1 MFEAMPSG
9 GALRDMRDGV
19 QGTAWRDEMTMLPRL
34 FDDDV
39 FTVWDP
45 FAQMQQR
52 HDPLFGKHADRIMKT
67 DIHETDKAYKFLIDL
82 PGFKKEDVTA
92 ELKDGYLTITAQKN
106 HEDEQKNEE
115 GKLLRRERYTG
126 SCQRSFYVGEAVRED
141 DCKESFADGILT
153 VEVPKASAVEREER
167 KMITIA

>member
-1 MFEAMPSG
+1 
-9 GALRDMRDGV
+9 
-19 QGTAWRDEMTMLPRL
+19 MTMLPRL

-52 HDPLFGKHADRIMKT
+52 HDPLFGKHVDRIMKT

-92 ELKDGYLTITAQKN
+92 ELKDGYLTITAQKK
-106 HEDEQKNEE
+106 HEDEQKTEE

-126 SCQRSFYVGEAVRED
+126 SCQRSFYVGDEIHED
-141 DCKESFADGILT
+141 QIRAEFRHGILKIDLSKKK
-153 VEVPKASAVEREER
+153 EVPAVEETKYISIE
-167 KMITIA
+167 